1 MRVCGVAA
9 GYMVLDDLGREDVFA
24 LRDADQTVPEA
35 NCGLQSLSSRWKQPF
50 VGASWLMMSRQVAR
64 PKY

>member
-1 MRVCGVAA
+1 
-9 GYMVLDDLGREDVFA
+9 MVLDDLGREDVFA